1 MTLNYHL
8 SDHGWSEMTLNYQF
22 RYSQKIFSNRL
33 GIERFTANGT
43 NFVQTHPTASMYRKH
58 LSDFN
63 VFLSNNPSTSRKQ
76 KARFKRQC
84 ARVFKY
90 NKLTP
95 ITTLEDKLAAGRRY
109 RFLFL
114 KSQHIYS
121 VIHHLKYK
129 YNPSQPT
136 EVLAQFLSPSEIAA
150 LGRFLESLPK
160 SFPFVR
166 GHNPVDTTRLG
177 WNYYLQYNPDL
188 PHLPPNICIRSPDD
202 DAVDASFANNNGTS
216 LKHFH
221 RRSATTSQLT
231 TYNNSFHE
239 HMKWASQPTPNN
251 KSRKWK
257 RL

>member
-1 MTLNYHL
+1 MSSNNRYSFINSKSTHANHL
-8 SDHGWSEMTLNYQF
+8 YQLWQF

-43 NFVQTHPTASMYRKH
+43 NFVQTHPTA
-58 LSDFN
+58 N
-63 VFLSNNPSTSRKQ
+63 
-76 KARFKRQC
+76 
-84 ARVFKY
+84 
-90 NKLTP
+90 
-95 ITTLEDKLAAGRRY
+95 
-109 RFLFL
+109 
-114 KSQHIYS
+114 
-121 VIHHLKYK
+121 
-129 YNPSQPT
+129 NPSQPT